1 MLTYPD
7 YKEKNIIIC
16 NTSEKQKLS
25 FQNDNIIIKDENDK
39 IILQS
44 TCYKL
49 FSLWIIGSIT
59 ITSGILERSKKF
71 AFSIYM
77 FNFNFKCYGV
87 WSSSTEGNFI
97 LRHKQYHHTC
107 ILPAKKIVENK
118 ILNQLNQLKSI
129 RIKNV
134 VQQRAVASLTMYL
147 SQIDSCDTIP
157 SVMGVEGI
165 SSKVY
170 FESWFYDLDWKGRKP
185 RAKMDVLNVL
195 LDIGYTYLFNI
206 IESMLNLYGFDLYK
220 GILHQNF
227 YQRKSLV
234 CDMVEPFRVIID
246 RVLKN
251 AYNLKQINEDD
262 FVFKAGQYILKY
274 DKSKVY
280 TKFILNAILEHK
292 AEIFLFVQEYYR
304 WFMKG
309 KPIHD
314 FPIFKFD
321 K

>member
-16 NTSEKQKLS
+16 NTTDKQKLS
-25 FQNDNIIIKDENDK
+25 FLNDNIIIKDENDE

-87 WSSSTEGNFI
+87 WSSSTEGNFL
-97 LRHKQYHHTC
+97 LRHKQYHFHS
-107 ILPAKKIVENK
+107 ILPAKKIIENK
-118 ILNQLNQLKSI
+118 VLNQLNQLKSI
-129 RIKNV
+129 RDKNV
-134 VQQRAVASLTMYL
+134 VQGRAVASLKLYL
-147 SQIDSCDTIP
+147 SQINECDSIA

-185 RAKMDVLNVL
+185 RAKRDIINVL
-195 LDIGYTYLFNI
+195 MDIGYTYLFNI
-206 IESMLNLYGFDLYK
+206 LESMLNLYGFDLYK
-220 GILHQNF
+220 GLLHQNF

-251 AYNLKQINEDD
+251 AFNLKQINFDD
-262 FVFKAGQYILKY
+262 FIVKNGQYVLKY

-280 TKFILNAILEHK
+280 TKFIIHSILEHK
-292 AEIFLFVQEYYR
+292 ADIFGYVQDYYR
-304 WFMKG
+304 WFMKA
-309 KPIHD
+309 KPIEE
-314 FPIFKFD
+314 FPTFKYEL
-321 K
+321 

>member
-16 NTSEKQKLS
+16 NTTDKQKLS
-25 FQNDNIIIKDENDK
+25 FLNDNIIIKDENDE

-87 WSSSTEGNFI
+87 WSSSTEGNFL
-97 LRHKQYHHTC
+97 LRHKQYHFNS
-107 ILPAKKIVENK
+107 ILPAKKIIENK
-118 ILNQLNQLKSI
+118 VLNQLNQLKSI
-129 RIKNV
+129 RDKNI
-134 VQQRAVASLTMYL
+134 VQQRAVASLKLYIT
-147 SQIDSCDTIP
+147 QISECDSIA

-185 RAKMDVLNVL
+185 RAKRDIINVL
-195 LDIGYTYLFNI
+195 MDIGYTYLFNI
-206 IESMLNLYGFDLYK
+206 LESMLNLYGFDLYK
-220 GILHQNF
+220 GLLHQNF

-251 AYNLKQINEDD
+251 AFNLKQINVDD
-262 FVFKAGQYILKY
+262 FILKNGQYVLKY

-280 TKFILNAILEHK
+280 TKFIIHSILEHK
-292 AEIFLFVQEYYR
+292 ADIFGYVQDYYR
-304 WFMKG
+304 WFMKA
-309 KPIHD
+309 KPIEE
-314 FPIFKFD
+314 FPTFKYEL
-321 K
+321 

>member
-16 NTSEKQKLS
+16 NTTDKQRLS
-25 FQNDNIIIKDENDK
+25 FLNDNIIIKDENDE

-87 WSSSTEGNFI
+87 WSSSTEGNFL
-97 LRHKQYHHTC
+97 LRHKQYHFNS
-107 ILPAKKIVENK
+107 ILPAKKIIENK
-118 ILNQLNQLKSI
+118 VLNQLNQLKSI
-129 RIKNV
+129 RDKNV
-134 VQQRAVASLTMYL
+134 VQGRAVASLKLYL
-147 SQIDSCDTIP
+147 SQINECDSIA

-185 RAKMDVLNVL
+185 RAKRDIINVL
-195 LDIGYTYLFNI
+195 MDIGYTYLFNI
-206 IESMLNLYGFDLYK
+206 LESMLNLYGFDLYK
-220 GILHQNF
+220 GLLHQNF

-251 AYNLKQINEDD
+251 AFNLKQINVDD
-262 FVFKAGQYILKY
+262 FIVKNGQYVLKY

-280 TKFILNAILEHK
+280 TKFIIHSILEHK
-292 AEIFLFVQEYYR
+292 ADIFGYVQDYYR
-304 WFMKG
+304 WFMKA
-309 KPIHD
+309 KPIEE
-314 FPIFKFD
+314 FPTFKYEL
-321 K
+321 